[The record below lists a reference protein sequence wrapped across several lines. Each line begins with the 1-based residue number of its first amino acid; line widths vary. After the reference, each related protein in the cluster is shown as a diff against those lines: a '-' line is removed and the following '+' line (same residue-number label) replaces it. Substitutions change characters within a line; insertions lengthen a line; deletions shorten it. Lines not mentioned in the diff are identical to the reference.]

1 MIPVTERGRA
11 PAHREVMSVEDLQR
25 LLGVAGGVL
34 GIIDYLLYARSIL
47 RGRTRPKAATWVGT
61 GAVWFVALIS
71 YFLAGARDTLWFVIA
86 STAGSFLVAV
96 LSLRYGVK
104 WQRSDFVCLTGAAG
118 AGALGFLTDSPLN
131 ALYAAMAVDFLAIFP
146 TMTKTWRH
154 PDWEEA
160 LPWVVTVAACL
171 LTVMAV
177 ALPWEAEIAAY
188 PLYMLVANSLV
199 LALIYRPKV
208 QVSLASLFRH
218 S

>member
-1 MIPVTERGRA
+1 
-11 PAHREVMSVEDLQR
+11 MSVQDIQL

-47 RGRTRPKAATWVGT
+47 RGRTRPNAATWVGT
-61 GAVWFVALIS
+61 GAVWFVALVS
-71 YFLAGARDTLWFVIA
+71 YFLAGARDTLWFVLA

-104 WQRSDFVCLTGAAG
+104 WQRADFICLAGAVA
-118 AGALGFLTDSPLN
+118 AGALGLLTDSPLN
-131 ALYAAMAVDFLAIFP
+131 ALYVAMAVDFLAIFP
-146 TMTKTWRH
+146 TMAKTWKH

-160 LPWVVTVAACL
+160 FPWVVTVAASL

-177 ALPWEAEIAAY
+177 ALPWKVEIAAY
-188 PLYMLVANSLV
+188 PLYLLAVNGAV

-208 QVSLASLFRH
+208 KVSLASLFRLP
-218 S
+218 